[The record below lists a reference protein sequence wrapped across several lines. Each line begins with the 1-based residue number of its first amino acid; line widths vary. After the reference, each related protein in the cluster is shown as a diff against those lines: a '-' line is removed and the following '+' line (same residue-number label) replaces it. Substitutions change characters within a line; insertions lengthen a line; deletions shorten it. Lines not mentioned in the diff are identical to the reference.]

1 MVSVQ
6 GLSKSFGTNKAV
18 DEVSF
23 EIKKG
28 EVFGLLGENGAGKTT
43 TLRMLA
49 TMLEP
54 TSGTA
59 VINGIDIIKDPQA
72 VRFQIGIL
80 FGGETGLYD
89 RLTVYENISYFAELN
104 DMDKGNTRARIAEIA
119 RTLSMEEFIN
129 KRAGKLSKGMKQK
142 AAFGRAIVHDPQIM
156 FFDEPTSGLDVSAA
170 RNVHDFIMDCK
181 KAGKTILF
189 SSHTMSEVEKL
200 CDRIGIIHKGKLIDT
215 GTIDELKA
223 KYNNNSLEEIFIH
236 LVGGGKRTC

>member
-6 GLSKSFGTNKAV
+6 RLTKSFGTNKAV

-49 TMLEP
+49 TMLKP

-59 VINGIDIIKDPQA
+59 MINGMDINKDPQA

-89 RLTVYENISYFAELN
+89 RLTVYENIAYFAELN
-104 DMDKGNTRARIAEIA
+104 DMERGRIKARIAEMA
-119 RTLSMEEFIN
+119 RTFGMEEFMN

-200 CDRIGIIHKGKLIDT
+200 CDRIGIIHKGKLVDT

-223 KYNNNSLEEIFIH
+223 KYNNSSLEEIFIH
-236 LVGGGKRTC
+236 LVGGGKFTC